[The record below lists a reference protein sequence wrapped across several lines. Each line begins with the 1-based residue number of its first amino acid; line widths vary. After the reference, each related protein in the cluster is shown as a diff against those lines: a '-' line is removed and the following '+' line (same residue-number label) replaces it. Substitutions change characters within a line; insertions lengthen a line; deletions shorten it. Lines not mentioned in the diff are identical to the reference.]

1 MKKVFA
7 LLLAVS
13 VTAIS
18 YAQFS
23 YKLGIVTSL
32 PNDVETPMTSIGLGS
47 TLGEVS
53 YKLSKKICATG
64 TLGYTR
70 YKDAEGTKFSQIPVT
85 IGGKYAID
93 SMFHFG
99 ANAGLAFYGKKGNGV
114 DFVYTPYIGLKVKK
128 VTFDVHYFNTVRT
141 EPINLLALVFSYPL

>member
-1 MKKVFA
+1 MKKIFS

-13 VTAIS
+13 ITAIS

-32 PNDVETPMTSIGLGS
+32 PTDADVPQTSIGLGS
-47 TLGEVS
+47 TLGEMS
-53 YKLSKKICATG
+53 YPLSKKICATG

-70 YKDAEGTKFSQIPVT
+70 YKDAEGSKFSQVPLSV
-85 IGGKYAID
+85 GARYAID

-99 ANAGLAFYGKKGNGV
+99 ANVGVAFYNKKSYGS
-114 DFVYTPYIGLKVKK
+114 DFVYTPYIGLRVKK

-141 EPINLLALVFSYPL
+141 EPIKLLSLVFSYTL